1 MIAKFGVFELCNQ
14 KLTRIEII
22 EFQVIDGALSPKDLE
37 TLREYDL
44 RPDRVILAGNGPAME
59 VWNSLFLTKTVLRAW
74 FR

>member
-1 MIAKFGVFELCNQ
+1 MVAKFGIFELRNQ
-14 KLTRIEII
+14 KLVRIEIV

-37 TLREYDL
+37 TLRKYDS

-59 VWNSLFLTKTVLRAW
+59 VWNNLYLTKTVLRAW